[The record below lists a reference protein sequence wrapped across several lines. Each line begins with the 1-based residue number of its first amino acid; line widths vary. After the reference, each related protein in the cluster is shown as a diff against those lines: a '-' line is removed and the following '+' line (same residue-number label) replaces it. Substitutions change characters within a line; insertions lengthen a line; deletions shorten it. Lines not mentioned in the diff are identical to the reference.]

1 MTRTYRLGRREEA
14 AQRTREAILHAAA
27 DLLTKAGSRGVTIQ
41 TVANKANV
49 SRVTVYDHFN
59 DRAGLLEALAW
70 WTAARHDIDGIRR
83 ARLQDDVRRSL
94 TDFVSENTRFY
105 HSVGERDLANLKIMS
120 TDPDAASVIQI
131 TYVDG
136 RLTAISDLVAR
147 LDQAGEL
154 SPTFPRERAID
165 VLMVITSIET
175 FETLTKHRRRGVKS
189 AADVLARMAGD
200 LLLRGS

>member
-1 MTRTYRLGRREEA
+1 MTRAYRLGRREETA
-14 AQRTREAILHAAA
+14 RRTRETILQAAA
-27 DLLTKAGSRGVTIQ
+27 GLLTEAGSRGVTMQ
-41 TVANKANV
+41 AVAKEANV
-49 SRVTVYDHFN
+49 SRVTVYDHFK

-83 ARLQDDVRRSL
+83 ARLQDDVRRAL

-120 TDPDAASVIQI
+120 TDPDAAQVIQT
-131 TYVDG
+131 TYVGG
-136 RLTAISDLVAR
+136 RLTAISELVAR

-154 SPTFPRERAID
+154 SPTFPCERAID
-165 VLMVITSIET
+165 VLMIVTSIET
-175 FETLTKHRRRGVKS
+175 FETLTKHRRLGMRR

-200 LLLRGS
+200 LLLRRS